1 METETN
7 GVCKCF
13 ADLLSEWFR
22 AIVKE
27 EKEKAKT
34 VKIIGISRV
43 KCKERVQVR

>member
-1 METETN
+1 METGTDDL
-7 GVCKCF
+7 CQCF

-27 EKEKAKT
+27 KKEKAQT
-34 VKIIGISRV
+34 VKFIGISRV